1 MYMSRKY
8 CLKILILMLL
18 VLSQVNAQ
26 DKETT
31 GSNRSLMFDLT
42 STQTSYSDSWVGGE
56 AGSVNWVANLNTT
69 ITQNLK
75 YNLGLRSRL
84 RLSFG
89 QTLTQDATTKIWNR
103 PKKSTD
109 LIDLENVVS
118 LAVTWPV
125 DPYLAQRVETQFY
138 DGSNPNKKL
147 TLSPFKLTE
156 SIGLTRKFYENDKDL
171 VVSRLGLGIRQII
184 SKTITDTITLA
195 VEKSTAY
202 DGGIESVSEVDL
214 AVHKN
219 IRYNGKLSLFKALQ
233 SSKSDDLI
241 GTEFEN
247 DWKAVDLNFE
257 NSFSGSLTK
266 VITVNLYFQF
276 LYDKEISRKVRFK
289 QTLALGFVFKLN

>member
-1 MYMSRKY
+1 MAT
-8 CLKILILMLL
+8 LH
-18 VLSQVNAQ
+18 
-26 DKETT
+26 
-31 GSNRSLMFDLT
+31 
-42 STQTSYSDSWVGGE
+42 
-56 AGSVNWVANLNTT
+56 TT
-69 ITQNLK
+69 ITHNLTH
-75 YNLGLRSRL
+75 NLGLRSRERPPL
-84 RLSFG
+84 G
-89 QTLTQDATTKIWNR
+89 QALIQDATTKIWNR

-219 IRYNGKLSLFKALQ
+219 IRYNGKL
-233 SSKSDDLI
+233 
-241 GTEFEN
+241 
-247 DWKAVDLNFE
+247 
-257 NSFSGSLTK
+257 
-266 VITVNLYFQF
+266 
-276 LYDKEISRKVRFK
+276 
-289 QTLALGFVFKLN
+289 